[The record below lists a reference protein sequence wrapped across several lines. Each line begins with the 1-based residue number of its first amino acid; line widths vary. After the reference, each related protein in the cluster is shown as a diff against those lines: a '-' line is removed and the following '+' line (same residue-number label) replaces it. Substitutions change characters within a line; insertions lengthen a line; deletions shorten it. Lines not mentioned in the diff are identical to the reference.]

1 LSRLARRTR
10 PSSDPVCVAIR
21 CQSFH
26 RAFVPAIASYVGSM
40 PKLLRSSLPD
50 GFFHVVARGVF
61 GARLY
66 LDDADRRDFIRL
78 LDGCIETYRWE
89 CWAYCL
95 MTTHYH
101 LVLEARRKDLSD
113 GVQRLNCCYARSFN
127 GRHERYGALFAE
139 RFSARVV
146 ESEEY
151 LYDACSY
158 VLLNPVKAGLCDTVD
173 QWPWSFS
180 SFGLE
185 AT

>member
-1 LSRLARRTR
+1 MS
-10 PSSDPVCVAIR
+10 
-21 CQSFH
+21 
-26 RAFVPAIASYVGSM
+26 
-40 PKLLRSSLPD
+40 KLLRSNLPD

-78 LDGCIETYRWE
+78 LDRCTERYRWE
-89 CWAYCL
+89 CSAYCL

-113 GVQRLNCCYARSFN
+113 GVQHLNGCHARSFN
-127 GRHERYGALFAE
+127 LRHGRYGALFSE

-151 LYDACSY
+151 LFEACAY
-158 VLLNPVKAGLCDTVD
+158 VILNPVKAGLCESAEE
-173 QWPWSFS
+173 WPWSFC
-180 SFGLE
+180 SFGLD
-185 AT
+185 AA